1 MTQLTAVIGDPVHH
15 SLSPAI
21 VNSAFENLKLDWK
34 MLSLQ
39 VPAGKAATALQIMRR
54 IQMGGMS
61 VTMPHKQSVAEQMDA
76 LDKSAE
82 NLGAVNCVV
91 PSQGGKLVGYN
102 TDTDGFL
109 WSLEKEGVQL
119 AGAGVLIFG
128 AGGAAR
134 AVIRACILSG
144 AERVGICARSKAEE
158 TAELFP
164 ALVKADLNPEFS
176 EYEILVNATPL
187 GMAHLKDESPVTA
200 DSLKSSHILVDLV
213 YNPPK
218 TRLMELAENNGA
230 RAIGGLGMLIGQA
243 LKAVQLWTGKNPD
256 SEIMLDAARR
266 QSNLR

>member
-1 MTQLTAVIGDPVHH
+1 MTRLTAVIGDPVHH

-39 VPAGKAATALQIMRR
+39 VPAGKTGTALKVMRH

-76 LDKSAE
+76 LDSSAE

-91 PSQGGKLVGYN
+91 PSQSGQLIGYN
-102 TDTDGFL
+102 TDSDGFL
-109 WSLEKEGVQL
+109 WSLEKEKVEL
-119 AGAGVLIFG
+119 AGARVLIFG

-144 AERVGICARSKAEE
+144 AERVGIRARSKAQEA
-158 TAELFP
+158 AEFFP
-164 ALVKADLNPEFS
+164 ASVQADLSPEFS

-187 GMAHLKDESPVTA
+187 GMAHLKEESPAKA

-218 TRLMELAENNGA
+218 TRFMELAENEGA
-230 RAIGGLGMLIGQA
+230 RAIGGLGMLVGQA
-243 LKAVQLWTGKNPD
+243 VKAVHLWTGKNPD
-256 SEIMLDAARR
+256 SEIMLNAARR
-266 QSNLR
+266 QPSLR